1 MIQRNASERHPLRT
15 LSAVALTLIASSFG
29 ACAGLIPLAAS
40 AAPAPQ
46 VRVHQGRLQGKDLGG
61 GISAFLGI
69 PFAAAPTGALR
80 WQLPQPPT
88 SWNGERLAIRYSPA
102 CTQDRAGYGGLFA
115 ESQSEDC
122 LYLNL
127 WSPDLKPKKR
137 MAVMVYLHGG
147 GFTGGAG
154 TIPSFDGMA
163 LAKQGVITVTV
174 NYRLG
179 VFGFF
184 AHPALSA
191 ESPHKASGNYG
202 LADQLAALHWVK
214 DNIAAF
220 GGDPARIIIFGQS
233 AGAISV
239 MDLMTSPLAR
249 GLISGAIAESGTPM
263 LGAAGTS
270 LIDAEK
276 QGNAFADAQ
285 GQSIAQFRAMSADEL
300 MQRWSKFAASND
312 ARTWPIVDGWVL
324 PKAPA
329 DIFAAHGE
337 MTIPLMT
344 GSNAREALHVPTDLE
359 LPQRLRDVFGD
370 GAQRAEALYPA
381 AAPPDP
387 ILGSTANMFATDVS
401 FRCPAEVIE
410 TWHAQRGS
418 PVYAYQFEQTL
429 PGREAAGSQHSDE
442 VAFVFGTLNMMKIM
456 WGGAEVPPPA
466 AKLSDAI
473 VAYWANFAKNGDPNG
488 PGVSPWPRFTTK
500 DGAYLHLN
508 GSGIRADT
516 RLRTEACAFY
526 REAAMPRLMTRNAL
540 REPTGIR

>member
-1 MIQRNASERHPLRT
+1 MIHRNVSEIHPLRT
-15 LSAVALTLIASSFG
+15 LRAVALTLIASSFG
-29 ACAGLIPLAAS
+29 AFAGLIPQAAS
-40 AAPAPQ
+40 AAPAPE
-46 VRVHQGRLQGKDLGG
+46 VRVHQGKLQGKDLGG

-80 WQLPQPPT
+80 WQLPQRAV
-88 SWNGERLAIRYSPA
+88 SWSGERPAIRYGPA
-102 CTQDRAGYGGLFA
+102 CTQDRTGYGGLFA
-115 ESQSEDC
+115 KSQSEDC

-137 MAVMVYLHGG
+137 MPVMVYLHGG

-154 TIPSFDGMA
+154 TIPSFDGIA

-184 AHPALSA
+184 AHPALST
-191 ESPHKASGNYG
+191 ESSHKASGNYG

-214 DNIAAF
+214 DNVAAF
-220 GGDPARIIIFGQS
+220 GGDPTRIIIFGQS
-233 AGAISV
+233 AGSINV
-239 MDLMTSPLAR
+239 IDLMTSPLTR
-249 GLISGAIAESGTPM
+249 GLISAAIAESGTPL
-263 LGAAGTS
+263 LGGAGTS
-270 LIDAEK
+270 LVDAEK

-285 GQSIAQFRAMSADEL
+285 GESIAQLRAMSADEL
-300 MQRWSKFAASND
+300 MQRWSKFAASID

-329 DIFAAHGE
+329 DIFAARGE

-344 GSNAREALHVPTDLE
+344 GNNAREALHVPSDTE

-370 GAQRAEALYPA
+370 AASRAAALYPA

-410 TWHAQRGS
+410 TWHAQKGS
-418 PVYAYQFEQTL
+418 PVYAYQFEQPL
-429 PGREAAGSQHSDE
+429 PGREVAGSQHSDE
-442 VAFVFGTLNMMKIM
+442 VAFVFGTLDMMKIM
-456 WGGAEVPPPA
+456 WGGTEVPPPA

-488 PGVSPWPRFTTK
+488 PGVPPWPRFTTK

-508 GSGIRADT
+508 GTGIRADT
-516 RLRTEACAFY
+516 RLRAEACDLY
-526 REAAMPRLMTRNAL
+526 RETALPRLVTQNVP
-540 REPTGIR
+540 REPARIR